1 MDFMPM
7 REFQQRMGMSHS
19 AAYRALASGRVP
31 AVRFGRLWRI
41 PRAAW
46 DQWIKEQ
53 TEQALAA
60 AKRGSELPHA
70 S

>member
-19 AAYRALASGRVP
+19 AAYRALTAGRVP

-46 DQWIKEQ
+46 EAWYSEQ

-60 AKRGSELPHA
+60 AKRGSEVTHA